1 MDEKFPLALPEG
13 TVLAGQYIID
23 SVLGQGG
30 FGITYKAT
38 DHQTGN
44 KVAVKEFFPDSM
56 ATRTQ
61 TTVIPFTGE
70 RGESYAYG
78 KTCFLQEA
86 ETLAQFIGVESI
98 VKIHSYFEENGTA
111 YFVMDFVEG
120 ISFEEYIMNKGGKV
134 NYEDAENVLLR
145 VIDALAV
152 VHSKGIVHRDVTPDN
167 IYLTKD
173 GTVKL
178 LDFGAARY
186 SLGDKSRSLDVVL
199 KHGFAPK
206 EQYTRHGKQGP
217 YTDVYTVGASFYFA
231 ITGKRPP
238 DSIDRIEED
247 DLIPPS
253 SLGVNIPRE
262 KEDAI
267 LKALSVQPGERFQS
281 MTDFKD
287 ALLGKMPR
295 TMPVTY
301 GAPQQNYYAA
311 PGQPMSRPTV
321 GMMTPGTMSPGTIQ
335 GGAIPGGAI
344 PGGAM
349 PRTAGPQYIPNS
361 NMGAVPQNA
370 PAQKKKKKVFLG
382 MGIGALAVG
391 ALAVVFVIGIV
402 FTIILFA
409 GLGGSDT
416 PDSYVAESSSE
427 PASAPV
433 QTSQNTTRYDV
444 GTFEQYSV
452 NNISA
457 GNGYMAAYG
466 DAQWYCQST
475 GLYYFTH
482 QEGVLEIDTDSSDFA
497 INSINAVDAECVVYL
512 KEGVAHMFD
521 EQGAA
526 RIAEL
531 DGVTDI
537 EKIWA
542 NELGAFLIMPQGQ
555 KFILQY
561 ISWQYGFK
569 DYSVMVNSSGGVT
582 IMDDYLYI
590 LNCDNNGVNRI
601 LRTRLDDFGF
611 ADTNWEIILD
621 DYPST
626 IGDAVYLLGEGGYI
640 YTMSYY
646 NSTGYPVARIDVA
659 NRSVDYI
666 YLEMDGQVKLNC
678 MNVYDGNLYFTSDN
692 MSTGSGATNIYRV
705 DAKGVPL
712 ANAAIVKMCE
722 TDGADPVEYWSISI
736 HPAYGELWL
745 YGSRTLSG
753 GQQIDQAAAYMD
765 LYGNTITEYVD

>member
-13 TVLAGQYIID
+13 TILAGQYIID

-78 KTCFLQEA
+78 KNCFLQEA

-134 NYEDAENVLLR
+134 SYEDAENVLLR

-167 IYLTKD
+167 IYLTRD
-173 GTVKL
+173 GKVKL

-287 ALLGKMPR
+287 ALLGRMPR

-311 PGQPMSRPTV
+311 PGQPMSGP
-321 GMMTPGTMSPGTIQ
+321 
-335 GGAIPGGAI
+335 
-344 PGGAM
+344 
-349 PRTAGPQYIPNS
+349 TAGPQYVPNS

-391 ALAVVFVIGIV
+391 ALAVVFVVGIIFAIV
-402 FTIILFA
+402 LLA

-416 PDSYVAESSSE
+416 PDGYVAESSELSSE
-427 PASAPV
+427 PASTPV
-433 QTSQNTTRYDV
+433 QTSQNTTRYEV

-452 NNISA
+452 NNITA

-466 DAQWYCQST
+466 DAQLYCQST
-475 GLYYFTH
+475 GLYYFSH
-482 QEGVLEIDTDSSDFA
+482 EEGVLEIDTDSSDFA
-497 INSINAVDAECVVYL
+497 IDSINAIDSGDVVYL
-512 KEGVAHMFD
+512 KDGVAHTLD

-526 RIAEL
+526 RIAQLE
-531 DGVTDI
+531 GVTDI

-542 NELGAFLIMPQGQ
+542 NEIGAFLLMPYGE

-569 DYSVMVNSSGGVT
+569 DYPVTVNSAGGVT

-590 LNCDNNGVNRI
+590 LNCGNDGVNRL

-611 ADTNWEIILD
+611 VDTNWESVLD

-626 IGDAVYLLGEGGYI
+626 IGDAVVLLGEGGYL
-640 YTMSYY
+640 YTLSAY
-646 NSTGYPVARIDVA
+646 NSTGYPVARIDMV
-659 NRSVDYI
+659 NLSMDYI
-666 YLEMDGQVKLNC
+666 WLEMDEQVGLTC

-692 MSTGSGATNIYRV
+692 MSTDSGQTIIYRV
-705 DAKGVPL
+705 EAKGVPL
-712 ANAAIVKMCE
+712 AEAARVKMCE
-722 TDGADPVEYWSISI
+722 TDGADPVTYWSISI

-745 YGSRTLSG
+745 YGSRTLSD
-753 GQQIDQAAAYMD
+753 GQSIEQAASYMD
-765 LYGNTITEYVD
+765 LYGDTITEYVD

>member
-13 TVLAGQYIID
+13 TILAGQYIID

-78 KTCFLQEA
+78 KNCFLQEA

-134 NYEDAENVLLR
+134 SYEDAENVLLR

-167 IYLTKD
+167 IYLTRD
-173 GTVKL
+173 GKVKL

-267 LKALSVQPGERFQS
+267 LKALSVQPGERFRS

-287 ALLGKMPR
+287 ALLGRMPR

-311 PGQPMSRPTV
+311 PGQPMSGPTAGV
-321 GMMTPGTMSPGTIQ
+321 MTPGTMSPGTIQ

-349 PRTAGPQYIPNS
+349 PRPAGPQYVPNS

-370 PAQKKKKKVFLG
+370 PVQKKKKKVFLG

-391 ALAVVFVIGIV
+391 ALAVVFVIGIIFAIV
-402 FTIILFA
+402 LLA

-416 PDSYVAESSSE
+416 PDGYVAESSSE
-427 PASAPV
+427 PVSTQV
-433 QTSQNTTRYDV
+433 QTSQNTTRYEV
-444 GTFEQYSV
+444 GTFEQYNV
-452 NNISA
+452 NNITA

-482 QEGVLEIDTDSSDFA
+482 EEGVLEIDTDSSDFA
-497 INSINAVDAECVVYL
+497 IDSINAIDSGDVVYL
-512 KEGVAHMFD
+512 KDGVAHTLG

-542 NELGAFLIMPQGQ
+542 NELGAFLLMPQGE

-569 DYSVMVNSSGGVT
+569 EYNVTVNSAGGVT

-590 LNCDNNGVNRI
+590 LNCGNDGVNRL

-611 ADTNWEIILD
+611 VDTNWESVLD

-626 IGDAVYLLGEGGYI
+626 IGDAVVLLGEGGYL
-640 YTMSYY
+640 YTLSAY
-646 NSTGYPVARIDVA
+646 NSTGYPVARIDMV
-659 NRSVDYI
+659 NLSMDYI
-666 YLEMDGQVKLNC
+666 WLEMDEQVGLTC

-692 MSTGSGATNIYRV
+692 MSTDSGQTIIYRV
-705 DAKGVPL
+705 EAKGVSL
-712 ANAAIVKMCE
+712 AEAARVKMCE
-722 TDGADPVEYWSISI
+722 TDGADPVTYWSISI

-745 YGSRTLSG
+745 YGSRTLSD
-753 GQQIDQAAAYMD
+753 GQSIEQAASYMD
-765 LYGNTITEYVD
+765 LYGDAITGYVD